1 MTAAS
6 HDDRSDPDRVAVRR
20 SALRIGWQV
29 AAVSAGLVVLIIGLV
44 LVYVLWQ
51 SSPREELER
60 HPADATRIFV
70 DSDELIGVLAV
81 IGGGAVV
88 LAGVAT
94 WVIARRAVVPL
105 GEALRMQRTFVADA
119 SHELRTPLTVMS
131 TRVQQLQRRLD
142 AEDPNRTVVAELRE
156 DTRALA
162 AIVDDLLQ
170 AATTQDA
177 GDSGGPGA
185 PGGTPVGAELER
197 AAHDLQVL
205 ADERDVRIAVDR
217 TAAVVTMPAMPFRRC
232 VVALV
237 DNAVGHAP
245 TGTTVD
251 VTVTVRADVV
261 DVRVRDHGRG
271 ITGID
276 PARVFDRF
284 AHGSPAAGPAERR
297 TSYGIGLSLVR
308 DLALRHGGS
317 VRVDATGAD
326 GTTFVLTLPRVV
338 TRRAGR

>member
-1 MTAAS
+1 MNTAAR
-6 HDDRSDPDRVAVRR
+6 DDRLDPDRAAVRR

-51 SSPREELER
+51 SSPREELEQ
-60 HPADATRIFV
+60 HASDATRIFV
-70 DSDELIGVLAV
+70 DSDELIGVLTV

-94 WVIARRAVVPL
+94 WMIARRAVVPL
-105 GEALRMQRTFVADA
+105 GEALRLQRTFVADA

-142 AEDPNRTVVAELRE
+142 PEDPNRAVVAELRE

-162 AIVDDLLQ
+162 EIVDDLLQ
-170 AATTQDA
+170 AATTQDVS
-177 GDSGGPGA
+177 DT
-185 PGGTPVGAELER
+185 GGTPVDAELER
-197 AAHDLQVL
+197 AANDLQVL
-205 ADERDVRIAVDR
+205 AIGRDVRVVVER
-217 TAAVVTMPAMPFRRC
+217 TDAVVTMPATPLRRC
-232 VVALV
+232 VVALI

-245 TGTTVD
+245 AGTTVD
-251 VTVTVRADVV
+251 VTVTSRAHVV

-284 AHGSPAAGPAERR
+284 AHGSPAAGPDEGR

>member
-6 HDDRSDPDRVAVRR
+6 HNDRSDPDRVAVRR
-20 SALRIGWQV
+20 SAVRIGWQV

-70 DSDELIGVLAV
+70 DSDELIGVLAAV
-81 IGGGAVV
+81 GGGAVV

-142 AEDPNRTVVAELRE
+142 PEDPNRTVVAEIRE

-170 AATTQDA
+170 AATMQDP
-177 GDSGGPGA
+177 GDSGG

-217 TAAVVTMPAMPFRRC
+217 TDAVVTMPATPFRRC

-245 TGTTVD
+245 PGTTVD

-284 AHGSPAAGPAERR
+284 AHGSSAAGPDERR

-308 DLALRHGGS
+308 DLALRHGG
-317 VRVDATGAD
+317 AAAA
-326 GTTFVLTLPRVV
+326 PRRS
-338 TRRAGR
+338 RRSR